1 MNNPV
6 RMQILES
13 INDLHG
19 IALYLELMK
28 SLPSLE
34 QLVHTLVMAELKQ
47 DINVVAVFK
56 EMHELSNVGMFH
68 RSMNLD
74 LTHQLLF
81 GPASLQG

>member
-6 RMQILES
+6 RMQVLES
-13 INDLHG
+13 IDNLHS
-19 IALYLELMK
+19 ITLYLELMK

-34 QLVHTLVMAELKQ
+34 QFVHALVMAELKQ
-47 DINVVAVFK
+47 DIDVVAIFE

-74 LTHQLLF
+74 LTHQLLL